1 MSLFVYEFIELT
13 DTLFE
18 RMYDNG
24 IRTIVKVFGGEYLM
38 FKNSPEM
45 ELKFDILSLLSLSIC
60 KFEFQLNDFS

>member
-1 MSLFVYEFIELT
+1 MSLFVYECIELT

-38 FKNSPEM
+38 FKNSSEM
-45 ELKFDILSLLSLSIC
+45 ELKFDILSLLSRSIC
-60 KFEFQLNDFS
+60 KFEFQFNDFS